1 MPTLT
6 RILNNQITDNTIEW
20 QKLKDGTLVGQ
31 KFNANLTLNSNV
43 VVQGNLTVFGSYITT
58 TSTNTNIND
67 PLVIFNSGYTGSPTY
82 DIGIL
87 IDRNLA
93 ALSPTNYGGL
103 NAAWVWREAEQSFQG
118 LLTTETGT
126 TAGAIDRT
134 AFANVIMGNTVIKT
148 TVGEVVDSTSTS
160 SGALIVQGGVGIT
173 ANLNVGVDNDNWNK
187 IAGNTYFGT
196 TDLAYPAGSPSGMQS
211 IQTVKTFAGTPYH
224 VTLVDSGAAYSSS
237 FTQNTSAQG
246 GQLSIVTYQSGNDI
260 NLAPNSIFSM
270 SLAAANGSVVIQ
282 PTTDSLGNGEY
293 VTGALI
299 SQGGA
304 AIQGNLNVAGP
315 STLNGVLIKGIYTG
329 STADFDGLIIGANV
343 DSSAVDQV
351 GTTIVGM
358 NAARAAVGANATT
371 IGAYTAFGGAGAG
384 TTLLGAEA
392 GAYGSPDTNNTFLGF
407 RAGAYGTD
415 VAQSIFLG
423 YQAGSLV
430 ETDYNVIIGS
440 FDGNNNPYY
449 DLNISDR
456 GENNIVVADGT
467 GNIRIWV
474 DPAGTTRVVS
484 NTIATY
490 GDSASGA
497 FTVVGGVGIQGNII
511 VGGNAIAISNVIA
524 FGGTVGAG
532 TSGNIY
538 IGHLI
543 DTQALGDYTVVI
555 GHTAGN
561 NGTGANVTIVGD
573 NAGKYNPGD
582 SDTLIGRE
590 AGHSHTGINSTMIGA
605 LSGKQTTGNNNQFF
619 GYNAGSLITTGNN
632 NVILG
637 AYDGNASAASD
648 NIIYISDGEGNPRV
662 YIDNSGSLQIIGS
675 EESTSAYGALRVEGG
690 VSIAKRLY
698 VGGDTT
704 LSGNLNVL
712 GEFNKVNA
720 ITYTLTDPILELN
733 TGPNGAALGSSV
745 NFDVGIRARHWYDS
759 ASRDAFF
766 GRADHNGAF
775 EYYAIVASESGNVIT
790 GTYGNVVAGEFHS
803 ANSTQA
809 ADKTGTVGAI
819 TTLGGASIARELHVG
834 EYSYISGVTN
844 SANLISSASDAYIEF
859 SPSGL
864 GTVVISPAVEG
875 SINNMT
881 IGQADPADGKFSNIV
896 ISSDTTGYNFTMEGS
911 GFANISPT
919 GTVIINPVATGNMDN
934 VYIGNTTPRQAAF
947 TAANI
952 GQDLVMQAF
961 TANSVLFISPSG
973 NLSVDEQSLN
983 FSYQRATANTF
994 STVHLAVG
1002 TNGDF
1007 TGTDTVQLH
1016 YQGDSYLAQSDTAAN
1031 TTGQSAGWTVSTSRG
1046 TVHTPANVQ
1055 AGDFNGVF
1063 GAYAYTGAT
1072 PGYKEV
1078 AGIKFTVEGTELAA
1092 NGIGGETQ
1100 IWTKQDDGDNT
1111 LAVRISNSQVAT
1123 FYGQVAIANS
1133 TTSTTTTD
1141 GALYVQGGAGIGG
1154 NLNVSQGAR
1163 FNDAQN
1169 ADRDFYVR
1177 GSNDATLIWGITDSS
1192 YNAVL
1197 IGNSATAGDV
1207 IADAK
1212 LQIWS
1217 SDSIRLPVGNDAQR
1231 PGTPVEGMFRYN
1243 LVRGDIEFYDGNVWF
1258 GPRASSAGIVTNQ
1271 QFNGDAITTDF
1282 ELSREATSSSVLV
1295 SINGVVQVPGGGY
1308 SYEVV
1313 ANSTPGTDNFGLYT
1327 TLRFS
1332 EAPAVGDLVDARVL
1346 TIPFDIRGISSINNF
1361 VGFQVTNQNFGANV
1375 FTGSTQANTT
1385 QSWLNDGAVAF
1396 YGMGNLAVGTSPV
1409 VVDSFGITEYRSA
1422 KYYFQVSNPGL
1433 GEYESSEV
1441 MVVHDGTTA
1450 YRTQYARIY
1459 TGANSLG
1466 SVAVTINSG
1475 NVDVSFTGVNSGN
1488 YVKTRAEYVTA

>member
-6 RILNNQITDNTIEW
+6 RILNNQITDNTIEFE
-20 QKLKDGTLVGQ
+20 KLKDSTLVGS
-31 KFNANLTLNSNV
+31 KFNANLVLNSNIT
-43 VVQGNLTVFGSYITT
+43 VQGNLTVSGTYITT

-103 NAAWVWREAEQSFQG
+103 NAAWVWREDEQSFQT

-126 TAGAIDRT
+126 TAGSINRT
-134 AFANVIMGNTVIKT
+134 AFANVVFGNTVIKT
-148 TVGEVVDSTSTS
+148 IAGEVVDSTSTS
-160 SGALIVQGGVGIT
+160 SGALVVQGGVGIT
-173 ANLNVGVDNDNWNK
+173 ANLNLGVDNNNWNK

-196 TDLAYPAGSPSGMQS
+196 TDLTYPAGSPAGMQS
-211 IQTVKTFAGTPYH
+211 IQTVKTFAATPYH
-224 VTLVDSGAAYSSS
+224 ITLVDSGAGYSAS

-246 GQLSIVTYQSGNDI
+246 SQLSIVTYQADNDI
-260 NLAPNSIFSM
+260 NFAPNSIFSM
-270 SLAAANGSVVIQ
+270 SLASANGSVVIQ
-282 PTTDSLGNGEY
+282 PVTDSLGNGEY
-293 VTGALI
+293 DTGALI
-299 SQGGA
+299 SQGGV
-304 AIQGNLNVAGP
+304 AIQGNLNVAGA

-343 DSSAVDQV
+343 DSASVDQV
-351 GTTIVGM
+351 GTTVVGM
-358 NAARAAVGANATT
+358 NAARAAVGANATAV
-371 IGAYTAFGGAGAG
+371 GAYTAFGGAGAG
-384 TTLLGAEA
+384 TTLIGAEA
-392 GAYGSPDTNNTFLGF
+392 GAYGSPDTNNTFLGYQ
-407 RAGAYGTD
+407 AGAYGTD

-423 YQAGSLV
+423 YQAGSLT

-467 GNIRIWV
+467 GNIRLWV
-474 DPAGTTRVVS
+474 DPAGTTRIVS

-497 FTVVGGVGIQGNII
+497 FTVVGGIGVQGNII
-511 VGGNAIAISNVIA
+511 IGGNAIAISNVIA

-538 IGHLI
+538 IGHQI
-543 DTQALGDYTVVI
+543 DTASVGDFTVVI

-619 GYNAGSLITTGNN
+619 GYNAGSLVTIGNN

-662 YIDNSGSLQIIGS
+662 YIDDNGSLQIIGS
-675 EESTSAYGALRVEGG
+675 SESTNGYGALRVEGG
-690 VSIAKRLY
+690 VSIAKKLF
-698 VGGDTT
+698 VSGDTT
-704 LSGNLNVL
+704 LSGNLSVL

-720 ITYTLTDPILELN
+720 ITYTLTDPIMELN
-733 TGPNGAALGSSV
+733 TGPNGAALGGSV
-745 NFDVGIRARHWYDS
+745 NFDVGIRARHWYDNS
-759 ASRDAFF
+759 SRDAFF
-766 GRADHNGAF
+766 GRSDHNGSF
-775 EYYAIVASESGNVIT
+775 EYYAIVSSETGNVIS
-790 GTYGNVVAGEFHS
+790 GTYGNVKSGEFHS

-809 ADKTGTVGAI
+809 SDKSGTVGAI
-819 TTLGGASIARELHVG
+819 TTLGGASIARQLQVG
-834 EYSYISGVTN
+834 EYSFISGVTN
-844 SANLISSASDAYIEF
+844 SANLISSAVDAFIEF
-859 SPSGL
+859 SPTGT

-875 SINNMT
+875 SINNMN

-896 ISSDTTGYNFTMEGS
+896 ISGDATGYNFTMQGS

-919 GTVIINPVATGNMDN
+919 GTVVINPIATGNMDN
-934 VYIGNTTPRQAAF
+934 VYIGNATPRQAAF

-1002 TNGDF
+1002 TDGDF
-1007 TGTDTVQLH
+1007 TGTDTLQLH
-1016 YQGDSYLAQSDTAAN
+1016 YQGDSYLDQSDTAAN
-1031 TTGQSAGWTVSTSRG
+1031 TVGQSAGWTVSTSRG
-1046 TVHTPANVQ
+1046 TVHAPANVQ

-1063 GAYAYTGAT
+1063 SAFAFTGAT

-1078 AGIKFTVEGTELAA
+1078 AGVKFTVEGTELAA

-1100 IWTKQDDGDNT
+1100 IWTKQDNGDNT

-1123 FYGQVAIANS
+1123 FFGQVAIANS
-1133 TTSTTTTD
+1133 TTSTTTTE
-1141 GALYVQGGAGIGG
+1141 GALVVQGGAGIGG

-1163 FNDAQN
+1163 INDAQN
-1169 ADRDFYVR
+1169 ADRDLYVR
-1177 GSNDATLIWGITDSS
+1177 GSNDATLLWAITANA

-1197 IGNSATAGDV
+1197 IGNSATSNDV
-1207 IADAK
+1207 IEGAK
-1212 LQIWS
+1212 LQIFS

-1231 PGTPVEGMFRYN
+1231 PAYPVEGMFRYN
-1243 LVRGDIEFYDGNVWF
+1243 LIRGDVEFYDGNVWF
-1258 GPRASSAGIVTNQ
+1258 AARASSAGIVTNQ
-1271 QFNGDAITTDF
+1271 QFNGDALTTDF
-1282 ELSREATSSSVLV
+1282 ELSREATSSSVIV
-1295 SINGVVQVPGGGY
+1295 SINGVLQVPGGGF

-1313 ANSTPGTDNFGLYT
+1313 ANSTVGTANFGLFT
-1327 TLRFS
+1327 TLSFS
-1332 EAPAVGDLVDARVL
+1332 EAPAVGDLVDARVITL
-1346 TIPFDIRGISSINNF
+1346 PFDIRGITSINDH
-1361 VGFQVTNQNFGANV
+1361 VGFEVTDQDFGANV
-1375 FTGSTQANTT
+1375 FTGYTQANTT
-1385 QSWLNDGAVAF
+1385 QSWLNDGATAF
-1396 YGMGNLAVGTSPV
+1396 YGMGNLAVATSSV

-1433 GEYESSEV
+1433 DEYESSEV

-1450 YRTQYARIY
+1450 YRTQYARIF
-1459 TGANSLG
+1459 TGANALG

-1488 YVKTRAEYVTA
+1488 FVKTRAEYVTA